1 MSQRALVRPR
11 VLRQELADGLFEGE
25 VGHGMLDALQRLA
38 RDRVEARLVWGLG
51 LGLGLGLRC
60 QG

>member
-1 MSQRALVRPR
+1 

-38 RDRVEARLVWGLG
+38 RDRVEARLVKVWARVRVRVRVGVGLRVRVSGLG
-51 LGLGLGLRC
+51 
-60 QG
+60 